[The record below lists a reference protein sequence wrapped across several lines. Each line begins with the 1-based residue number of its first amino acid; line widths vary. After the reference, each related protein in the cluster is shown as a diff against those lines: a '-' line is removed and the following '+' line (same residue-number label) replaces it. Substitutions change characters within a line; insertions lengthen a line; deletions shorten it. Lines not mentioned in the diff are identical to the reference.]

1 MSLSLG
7 LSDALLMFILKL
19 GVYKKKN
26 PPPFAETWI
35 DLVSITL
42 SELRQTKTNI

>member
-7 LSDALLMFILKL
+7 LSDALLVFRLKL
-19 GVYKKKN
+19 GVYKKN
-26 PPPFAETWI
+26 PPLFAETWI

-42 SELRQTKTNI
+42 SELSQMKTNI